1 MLSLVK
7 HNAER
12 IYVSGRNQKSAEAVI
27 KQAREAGSPT
37 KLTFLPA
44 DLADLASVK
53 AAADKV
59 LAQEQRL
66 DLLIANAGIMAK
78 PPGLTQDGYELHFG
92 TNHLGHAL
100 LIRKLLPLLQ
110 RTAAQGWDT
119 RVIILT
125 SVAFRMSPRGGGRGG
140 AGGGG
145 GGEEGGIIFRELR
158 TPMART
164 VLGSWLRYGQSKL
177 ANLVYAK
184 ELARRYPDITTVSVH
199 PGVVPTDL
207 IDTLPATK
215 RWFVYLTT
223 AGIRRKPEE
232 GDWSQLWCVAAPKA
246 ELHAHNGDLYE
257 PVGVHST
264 MKTKWSE
271 DRDLATKLW
280 DYTEEQLTPFLG

>member
-7 HNAER
+7 HNAEH
-12 IYVSGRNQKSAEAVI
+12 IYLSGRNQKSAEAVI
-27 KQAREAGSPT
+27 KEARDAGSHT
-37 KLTFLPA
+37 KLTFLQA
-44 DLADLASVK
+44 DLADLASIK

-66 DLLIANAGIMAK
+66 DLLVANAGIMAK
-78 PPGLTQDGYELHFG
+78 PPGLTRDGYELHFG

-100 LIRKLLPLLQ
+100 LIRKLLPLIQ
-110 RTAAQGWDT
+110 RTAGQGLDA
-119 RVIILT
+119 RIIILT
-125 SVAFRMSPRGGGRGG
+125 STAWRGTPSGGVVFRD
-140 AGGGG
+140 
-145 GGEEGGIIFRELR
+145 LQ
-158 TPMART
+158 TPMERT

-177 ANLVYAK
+177 ANLLYAK

-215 RWFVYLTT
+215 RWFVHLTT
-223 AGIRRKPEE
+223 IGVKRKPEE
-232 GDWSQLWCVAAPKA
+232 GDWSQLWCVAAPKE
-246 ELHAHNGDLYE
+246 ELHAHNGDFYE

-271 DRDLATKLW
+271 DRELASKLW
-280 DYTEEQLTPFLG
+280 DYTEEQLTPFLH